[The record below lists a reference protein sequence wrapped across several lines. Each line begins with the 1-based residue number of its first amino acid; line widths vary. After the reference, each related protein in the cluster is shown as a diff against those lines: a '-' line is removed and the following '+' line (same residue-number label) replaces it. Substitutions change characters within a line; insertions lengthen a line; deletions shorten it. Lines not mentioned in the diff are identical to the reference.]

1 MKGIL
6 LCAEKVGAY
15 ALTQQNRKNKK
26 NVTLE
31 TNPTYV
37 TTSHLKL
44 TPPTWQRN
52 IHARGRSE
60 TQRQCKQ
67 TQPAVFHI
75 ILVPSIASGSYQL
88 KKKIKSAHAGTR
100 SLCNFTKHQYRG
112 KKRKKRML
120 DLGSCVKSFQSIN
133 VKRFIKVIMH
143 WLVQLC
149 STPTKPTFTILNM
162 FKDKV
167 RPG

>member
-26 NVTLE
+26 M
-31 TNPTYV
+31 
-37 TTSHLKL
+37 SHSKL

-88 KKKIKSAHAGTR
+88 KKKNIKSAHAGTR

-149 STPTKPTFTILNM
+149 STPTKPTFTILNL